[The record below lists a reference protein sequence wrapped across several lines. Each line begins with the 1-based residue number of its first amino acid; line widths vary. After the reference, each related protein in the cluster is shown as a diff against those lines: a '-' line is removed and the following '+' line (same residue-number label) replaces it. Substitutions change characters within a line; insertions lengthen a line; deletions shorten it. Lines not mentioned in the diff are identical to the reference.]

1 MLERLDEEDEDEG
14 EKKKRHGLQAKTRRR
29 RKRASITRR
38 ERPTILSTI
47 AIELALFLEF
57 WEGKRERA
65 RTRGPLKWSLLYP
78 IGERDARKRERE
90 TEGVHAPRYIP
101 YAWSSR
107 RGIHAH
113 ESQPS
118 ICGAHIR
125 SRLD

>member
-78 IGERDARKRERE
+78 IGEREARKRERE
-90 TEGVHAPRYIP
+90 RLREYMLHDTSHTHGVVGVVFMHMNLSRP
-101 YAWSSR
+101 YV
-107 RGIHAH
+107 G
-113 ESQPS
+113 PT
-118 ICGAHIR
+118 
-125 SRLD
+125 